1 MVHPSQFTAETLKDY
16 DGPSYTIRASSVGGQ
31 IIEVAMT
38 YFNTTCYFFGD
49 GDEPHP
55 LDHVWIAYSEDISV
69 GARVKAEGNE
79 DLLDTLQEE
88 GYPTCYVPIA
98 PATEIEAYMGASTL
112 ELMDDLENFG
122 GLDD

>member
-38 YFNTTCYFFGD
+38 Y
-49 GDEPHP
+49 
-55 LDHVWIAYSEDISV
+55 SEDISV

-79 DLLDTLQEE
+79 GLLDTLQEE

-112 ELMDDLENFG
+112 ELMDDLENLG